1 MFQISRKNRFLAL
14 FSLSLGIFFA
24 ADDQTVVVTVLP
36 EIMKDLSLNV
46 TDIDKAAWTV
56 TGYLLGYVSIMPIS
70 GRLSDMFNRRNVYLI
85 AITLFMVGSI
95 GTGITNANF
104 EQIGS
109 LADESVILSKFARLT
124 ETIEWVIA
132 T

>member
-1 MFQISRKNRFLAL
+1 MYQISKQNRFLAL
-14 FSLSLGIFFA
+14 LSLSLGIFFA

-70 GRLSDMFNRRNVYLI
+70 GRISDMFNRRNVYLI
-85 AITLFMVGSI
+85 AITLFMIGSI
-95 GTGITNANF
+95 GTGITNFNF
-104 EQIGS
+104 EQIGYI
-109 LADESVILSKFARLT
+109 DHESKLLS
-124 ETIEWVIA
+124 
-132 T
+132 

>member
-95 GTGITNANF
+95 GTGITNLNF